1 MLEVW
6 LNSRGCKEYPYLAN
20 EWLLV
25 YGYDPHTNTFLI
37 WNEIYTCWAHIPT
50 YYCEGRQRKL

>member
-6 LNSRGCKEYPYLAN
+6 LNARGCKEYPYFAN

-25 YGYDPHTNTFLI
+25 YGYDSHTNTFLI
-37 WNEIYTCWAHIPT
+37 WNDIYTCWSHIPT
-50 YYCEGRQRKL
+50 YYCEGRQRKI